1 MTHGHR
7 QQMGLWDGGREGQR
21 EKGCDNGK
29 YRKQLEEVG
38 EEVMELLPK
47 QGSTIKALPTYWSC
61 TSV

>member
-1 MTHGHR
+1 
-7 QQMGLWDGGREGQR
+7 MGLWDGGREGQR